1 MNNVYESK
9 HPLVKH
15 KMTRLRD
22 PETTPT
28 AFRRLMRELSV
39 LLAYEA
45 TQDLATADVTVE
57 TPLNVTAT
65 GVEVQEAIGIVPI
78 LRAGL
83 GMVEGFLSVL
93 PRAEVWHIGV
103 YRDEETLRP
112 VSYYNKLPDE
122 PRVQVCYIVDPML
135 ATGGSATA
143 TTTVIK
149 EWGVERIKFVGVIA
163 APEGLQLMQQEH
175 PDVVV
180 HVAQI
185 DSHLTPE
192 PQTPDDFP
200 KGFIVPG
207 LGDAGDRLFGT
218 GE

>member
-1 MNNVYESK
+1 MSIYESK

-22 PETTPT
+22 PSTAPT
-28 AFRRLMRELSV
+28 DFRRLMRELSV

-45 TQDLATADVTVE
+45 TQDLATDSVTVR
-57 TPLNVTAT
+57 TPLDVDAD
-65 GVEVQEAIGIVPI
+65 GVAVKEDIGIVPI

-83 GMVEGFLSVL
+83 GMVEGFLSLL

-122 PRVQVCYIVDPML
+122 PRVQVCFIVDPML

-149 EWGVERIKFVGVIA
+149 EWGVERIKFIGVIA
-163 APEGLQLMQQEH
+163 APEGLEVMQTEH
-175 PDVVV
+175 PDVDI

-185 DSHLTPE
+185 DKHLTPE
-192 PQTPDDFP
+192 PATPEDFP

-218 GE
+218 EE

>member
-1 MNNVYESK
+1 MSVYESN

-22 PETTPT
+22 PATSPT
-28 AFRRLMRELSV
+28 EFRRLMRELTV

-45 TQDLATADVTVE
+45 TQDLATDPVTVP
-57 TPLNVTAT
+57 TPLDVEAD
-65 GVEVQEAIGIVPI
+65 GVAVKEDIGIVPI

-83 GMVEGFLSVL
+83 GMVEGFLSLL

-112 VSYYNKLPDE
+112 VSYYNKLPAE
-122 PRVQVCYIVDPML
+122 PRVQVCFIVDPML
-135 ATGGSATA
+135 ATGGSATG

-149 EWGVERIKFVGVIA
+149 EWGVERIKFIGVIA
-163 APEGLQLMQQEH
+163 APEGLELMQAEH
-175 PDVVV
+175 PDVDI

-185 DSHLTPE
+185 DKHLTPE
-192 PQTPDDFP
+192 PESPDDFP

-218 GE
+218 EE